1 MEAAV
6 DEVKLCNCVNTAAK
20 DCSVDRN
27 TIPIIQLY
35 NNFYH
40 YGPNGKRILIIIYIY
55 RYGICISNIR
65 TKPA

>member
-40 YGPNGKRILIIIYIY
+40 YGPNGKRIKLII
-55 RYGICISNIR
+55 SL
-65 TKPA
+65 